1 MPTTW
6 ASTSVFSPDR
16 PAKRPVGA
24 RRILPSSR
32 AGPNPLGEN
41 QSLSSPPLEPRGL
54 LLSVMRQKVG
64 KERSQEGCAPL
75 ANPRHFLA
83 CPLRKFGPSP
93 TPLRLCKTPVGVP
106 SGTAEDGDSASR
118 YFLRPRLS
126 RELTITGRTP
136 GGNATSPDERR
147 DQPWGGGWPEHS
159 VGVRFLYL
167 PTDFKLL
174 TAKFR
179 PAPLKSCTPG
189 LPQLRCSQ
197 IRRGFGKIV

>member
-75 ANPRHFLA
+75 ANPRFFRTAPPGEGSARRPH
-83 CPLRKFGPSP
+83 PS
-93 TPLRLCKTPVGVP
+93 RLCKTPVGVP
-106 SGTAEDGDSASR
+106 SGTDRAGDAKHRDKLTSKLSR
-118 YFLRPRLS
+118 DLPMAADATPRRRDATFAPLTCAAAGVSRETAPSLPLLRPTLYSDRAPRRFILFRQERNSESLLRRGARGELS
-126 RELTITGRTP
+126 R
-136 GGNATSPDERR
+136 
-147 DQPWGGGWPEHS
+147 
-159 VGVRFLYL
+159 
-167 PTDFKLL
+167 
-174 TAKFR
+174 
-179 PAPLKSCTPG
+179 
-189 LPQLRCSQ
+189 
-197 IRRGFGKIV
+197 

>member
-75 ANPRHFLA
+75 ANPQRFLA

-93 TPLRLCKTPVGVP
+93 TPLRRFAPGRTGRATLRVAK
-106 SGTAEDGDSASR
+106 SSARDSAPFSAYSR
-118 YFLRPRLS
+118 LVETGGRRHPRRKAGAARHAKTGACFDNYRRAADPKASSQTSFPPHGHCPRALAIHSILRS
-126 RELTITGRTP
+126 
-136 GGNATSPDERR
+136 
-147 DQPWGGGWPEHS
+147 
-159 VGVRFLYL
+159 
-167 PTDFKLL
+167 
-174 TAKFR
+174 AK
-179 PAPLKSCTPG
+179 
-189 LPQLRCSQ
+189 
-197 IRRGFGKIV
+197 

>member
-75 ANPRHFLA
+75 ANPQRFLA

-93 TPLRLCKTPVGVP
+93 TPLRRFAPGRQGRRCGASQRAQKKSPP
-106 SGTAEDGDSASR
+106 QAQPRSPYDG
-118 YFLRPRLS
+118 
-126 RELTITGRTP
+126 
-136 GGNATSPDERR
+136 RR
-147 DQPWGGGWPEHS
+147 HP
-159 VGVRFLYL
+159 
-167 PTDFKLL
+167 PTDR
-174 TAKFR
+174 TAAGKPR
-179 PAPLKSCTPG
+179 
-189 LPQLRCSQ
+189 SQ
-197 IRRGFGKIV
+197 IARPSAAPRGGRNFVAAPPATGPSPKKNLARRSPAARLGNTSVSTHR